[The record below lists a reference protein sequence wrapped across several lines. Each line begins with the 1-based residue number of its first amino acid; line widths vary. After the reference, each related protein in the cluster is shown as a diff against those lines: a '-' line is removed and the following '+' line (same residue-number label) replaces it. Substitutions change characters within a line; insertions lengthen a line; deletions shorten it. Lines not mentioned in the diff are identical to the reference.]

1 MKQFKS
7 KLILRTFDGTMEEL
21 KLTPCNK
28 NTKVGFQIKYYNE
41 MDIWTK
47 ASIIFEG
54 VISVDFGINYF
65 SNCMGS
71 DLGGFYEIFENDYK
85 IQLIEK
91 IFENRRQGYLLHG
104 DYDYDST
111 DDNDSLN
118 NRESIE
124 DILKQLDCYHL
135 YQQQVYSGIFLVLA
149 KSYCLVE
156 HKNEG

>member
-1 MKQFKS
+1 MHKLHPLTY
-7 KLILRTFDGTMEEL
+7 LILL
-21 KLTPCNK
+21 KQSWP
-28 NTKVGFQIKYYNE
+28 V
-41 MDIWTK
+41 
-47 ASIIFEG
+47 
-54 VISVDFGINYF
+54 
-65 SNCMGS
+65 NC
-71 DLGGFYEIFENDYK
+71 ITHK